1 MPSMYN
7 RKGIDMNTQKP
18 KLLRWF
24 NLYVRDGMRILE
36 NVYANTGKA
45 EPLPKNMDEDL
56 TKQKD
61 GESKYF
67 IMPMHAPSLKSIE
80 NDPEYEGMQSI
91 GIDWRTL
98 FSDYDEVERRI
109 LKPGTS
115 NFEIEQSHVQAV
127 IERLW
132 TATIRDVQALM
143 VRPINEALIRQ
154 GYLEDFKRE
163 FDKQASADHWYLG
176 KVAINVD
183 STECVDFLLKSDLGL
198 LCSKVLFQYA
208 ADQGCVKCLDLLY
221 RHLWNSPH
229 STRSVDD
236 IKRLLEVALFFALKN
251 DSYDAAGFILNKLK
265 QSTNQ

>member
-1 MPSMYN
+1 M
-7 RKGIDMNTQKP
+7 T
-18 KLLRWF
+18 F
-24 NLYVRDGMRILE
+24 NVHDTVDRLNPLERILATPALRGDIVE
-36 NVYANTGKA
+36 ELVCRRLYDTELCLLSMTCRGFALAVRNFYRYARDELEIRDRAIDRNYCTRSL
-45 EPLPKNMDEDL
+45 PLMLWYLGAVHDL
-56 TKQKD
+56 VHDAQ
-61 GESKYF
+61 
-67 IMPMHAPSLKSIE
+67 HNSLSR
-80 NDPEYEGMQSI
+80 QA
-91 GIDWRTL
+91 
-98 FSDYDEVERRI
+98 FCFAV
-109 LKPGTS
+109 TS
-115 NFEIEQSHVQAV
+115 
-127 IERLW
+127 RW